1 MKNGL
6 SFIALLLIQITAL
19 ATVKLPQVFSDNMV
33 LQRNAPVNVWGWA
46 DAGEKITVRFHKQG
60 KSTKADK
67 EGNWKIILDPETAG
81 GPFELEVS
89 GRNTILFKGVLVG
102 EVWICSGQS
111 NMEFALRA
119 AMNAKD
125 EIKAANY
132 PEIRE
137 LRVAKNTSFVPLK
150 DITAASWKICS
161 PDTAGSFSA
170 VAFFFA
176 RKLQETLKVPVGLI
190 HTSWGGSNV
199 ETWTSQEA
207 LAAHPDFKDM
217 LDPGPSDFPDIKRRK
232 RESMLS
238 TINAFE
244 QGDMKADD
252 TGNWKNANYNDSRW
266 STIKAPGFWEGQ
278 GLPDLDGIVWYRK
291 EIVLTEEQAA
301 KGGVIELAMI
311 DDSDESYV
319 NGVKVGETHDNYLA
333 LRKYPIPPGVL
344 KAGKNVIA
352 IKVTDTGVGGG
363 IHGEAANM
371 QFTAGTGFSQSLA
384 GDWKIKV
391 DTASIQYASTSGP
404 NAYPSL
410 LYNAMIAPVIPYTI
424 KGAIWY
430 QGEAN
435 ADRAYQYRTTF
446 PLMIRDWRARWKE
459 GDFPFYFVQ
468 LSSWD
473 ASKQNGL
480 KGSQWAELREAQL
493 KTLSLPNAG
502 MAVTIDIGDA
512 KDIHPTNKQDVGLRL
527 ALNALNKT
535 YGVDL
540 VPNGPVYRSL
550 VVKGKEAILYFTDK
564 GSGLMAKDKYG
575 YLKGFTIAGSDQQFK
590 WAKAVISGDTVIVYS
605 DDVNEPVAVRY
616 GWADD
621 AGDANLYNKEG
632 LPASPFRTD
641 NWQGL
646 TESKKYTVVK

>member
-1 MKNGL
+1 MKSGV
-6 SFIALLLIQITAL
+6 SFIVLLLIQLTAI
-19 ATVKLPQVFSDNMV
+19 ANVTLPHIFADNMV
-33 LQRNAPVNVWGWA
+33 LQRNAPVNVWGWS
-46 DAGEKITVRFHKQG
+46 DPGEKIRVRFHNQV

-67 EGNWKIILDPETAG
+67 SGNWKIILDPEPAG
-81 GPFELEVS
+81 GPFEFEVS
-89 GRNTILFKGVLVG
+89 GRNSILLKGVLVG

-125 EIKAANY
+125 EIKAASY

-150 DITAASWKICS
+150 DITPASWKICS

-190 HTSWGGSNV
+190 HTSWGGTNV

-207 LAAHPDFKDM
+207 LATHPDFTGM
-217 LDPGPSDFPDIKRRK
+217 LNPGPSDFSEIKRRK
-232 RESMLS
+232 RESMLNI
-238 TINAFE
+238 INAFE
-244 QGDMKADD
+244 RGDMKADD
-252 TGNWKNANYNDSRW
+252 TNNWKNRDYNDSRW
-266 STIKAPGFWEGQ
+266 SIIKAPGFWEGQ

-291 EIVLTEEQAA
+291 EVVLTEEQAA

-311 DDSDESYV
+311 DDTDETYV
-319 NGVKVGETHDNYLA
+319 NGVKVGGTYDNYLA
-333 LRKYPIPPGVL
+333 LRKYSIPAGLL

-363 IHGEAANM
+363 IHGEAVNM
-371 QFTAGTGFSQSLA
+371 QLTAGAGFSQSLA

-391 DTASIQYASTSGP
+391 DTASIQYTSTSGP

-424 KGAIWY
+424 NGAIWY

-435 ADRAYQYRTTF
+435 ADRAYQYQSTF
-446 PLMIRDWRARWKE
+446 PLMINDWRARWKE

-473 ASKQNGL
+473 ASRQNGL
-480 KGSQWAELREAQL
+480 KGSNWAELREAQL
-493 KTLSLPNAG
+493 KTLSLPNTG
-502 MAVTIDIGDA
+502 MAVTTDIGDA
-512 KDIHPTNKQDVGLRL
+512 KDIHPINKQEVGLRL

-535 YGVDL
+535 YGVNL
-540 VPNGPVYRSL
+540 VPNGPIYRSL
-550 VVKGKEAILYFTDK
+550 VVKGKQAILHFTDT
-564 GSGLMAKDKYG
+564 GSGLIVKDKYG

-590 WAKAVISGDTVIVYS
+590 WAKALISGDTVIVYS

>member
-1 MKNGL
+1 MKNGV
-6 SFIALLLIQITAL
+6 SFIVLLLIQLTAV
-19 ATVKLPQVFSDNMV
+19 ANVTLPHVFSGNMV

-46 DAGEKITVRFHKQG
+46 DAGEKITVRFHNQV

-67 EGNWKIILDPETAG
+67 AGNWKVILDPEPAG
-81 GPFELEVS
+81 GPFEFEVS
-89 GRNTILFKGVLVG
+89 GRNSLLLKGVLVG

-111 NMEFALRA
+111 NMEFALRS

-190 HTSWGGSNV
+190 HTSWGGTNV

-207 LAAHPDFKDM
+207 LATHPDFKGM

-232 RESMLS
+232 RESMLNI
-238 TINAFE
+238 INAFE
-244 QGDMKADD
+244 HGDMKADD
-252 TGNWKNANYNDSRW
+252 TSNWKNRDYNDSRW
-266 STIKAPGFWEGQ
+266 SIIKAPGFWEGQ

-291 EIVLTEEQAA
+291 EVILTQEQAA
-301 KGGVIELAMI
+301 KGGTLELAMI
-311 DDSDESYV
+311 DDTDETYV
-319 NGVKVGETHDNYLA
+319 NGVKVGGTQDNYLA
-333 LRKYPIPPGVL
+333 GRKYPIPPGLL

-363 IHGEAANM
+363 IHGEAVNM
-371 QFTAGTGFSQSLA
+371 QLTTGAGPSQSLA

-391 DTASIQYASTSGP
+391 DTASIQYTSTSGP

-435 ADRAYQYRTTF
+435 AERAYQYRSTF

-493 KTLSLPNAG
+493 KTLSLPNTG
-502 MAVTIDIGDA
+502 MAVTTDIGDA

-527 ALNALNKT
+527 ALTALHKT

-550 VVKGKEAILYFTDK
+550 VVKGKEAILHFTDM
-564 GSGLMAKDKYG
+564 GSGLMAKDRYG

-605 DDVNEPVAVRY
+605 DDVHEPVAVRY

>member
-1 MKNGL
+1 
-6 SFIALLLIQITAL
+6 
-19 ATVKLPQVFSDNMV
+19 
-33 LQRNAPVNVWGWA
+33 
-46 DAGEKITVRFHKQG
+46 
-60 KSTKADK
+60 
-67 EGNWKIILDPETAG
+67 
-81 GPFELEVS
+81 
-89 GRNTILFKGVLVG
+89 
-102 EVWICSGQS
+102 
-111 NMEFALRA
+111 
-119 AMNAKD
+119 
-125 EIKAANY
+125 
-132 PEIRE
+132 
-137 LRVAKNTSFVPLK
+137 
-150 DITAASWKICS
+150 
-161 PDTAGSFSA
+161 
-170 VAFFFA
+170 
-176 RKLQETLKVPVGLI
+176 
-190 HTSWGGSNV
+190 
-199 ETWTSQEA
+199 
-207 LAAHPDFKDM
+207 M
-217 LDPGPSDFPDIKRRK
+217 LNI
-232 RESMLS
+232 
-238 TINAFE
+238 INAFE
-244 QGDMKADD
+244 QGDIKADD
-252 TGNWKNANYNDSRW
+252 ISNWKNRDYNDSRW
-266 STIKAPGFWEGQ
+266 SIIKAPGFWEGQ
-278 GLPDLDGIVWYRK
+278 GLPELDGIVWYRK
-291 EIVLTEEQAA
+291 EVVLTEEQAA
-301 KGGVIELAMI
+301 KGGVVELAMI
-311 DDSDESYV
+311 DDTDETYV
-319 NGVKVGETHDNYLA
+319 NGVKVGGTHDNYLA
-333 LRKYPIPPGVL
+333 LRKYPIPAGLL

-371 QFTAGTGFSQSLA
+371 QFTTAAGFSQSLA

-391 DTASIQYASTSGP
+391 DTASIQYASISGP

-435 ADRAYQYRTTF
+435 AERAYQYRSTF
-446 PLMIRDWRARWKE
+446 PLMISDWRTRWKE

-473 ASKQNGL
+473 ASRQNGL

-493 KTLSLPNAG
+493 KTLSLPNTG
-502 MAVTIDIGDA
+502 MAVTTDIGDA

-535 YGVDL
+535 YGVNL

-550 VVKGKEAILYFTDK
+550 VVKGKEAILHFINT

-590 WAKAVISGDTVIVYS
+590 WAKAVISGDAVIVYS

-641 NWQGL
+641 DWKCL
-646 TESKKYTVVK
+646 TESTKYTIVK

>member
-1 MKNGL
+1 MKNGVP
-6 SFIALLLIQITAL
+6 FIVLLLIQLTAV
-19 ATVKLPQVFSDNMV
+19 ANVTLPHVFSDNMV
-33 LQRNAPVNVWGWA
+33 LQRNAPVNVWGWS
-46 DAGEKITVRFHKQG
+46 DAGEKITVRFHNQVR
-60 KSTKADK
+60 STNADK
-67 EGNWKIILDPETAG
+67 GGNWKIILDPEPAG
-81 GPFELEVS
+81 GPFELEVT
-89 GRNTILFKGVLVG
+89 GRNSISLKGVLVG
-102 EVWICSGQS
+102 EVWMCSGQS

-137 LRVAKNTSFVPLK
+137 LRVAKSTSFVPLK

-190 HTSWGGSNV
+190 HTSWGGTNV
-199 ETWTSQEA
+199 ETWTSQEV
-207 LAAHPDFKDM
+207 LAAHPDFKG
-217 LDPGPSDFPDIKRRK
+217 LLNSGPSDFPDIKRRK

-238 TINAFE
+238 IINAFE
-244 QGDMKADD
+244 HGDMKADD
-252 TGNWKNANYNDSRW
+252 ISNWKNRDYNDSRW
-266 STIKAPGFWEGQ
+266 SVIKAPGFWEGQ

-291 EIVLTEEQAA
+291 EVVLTEEQAA
-301 KGGVIELAMI
+301 KGGAIELAMI
-311 DDSDESYV
+311 DDTDETYV
-319 NGVKVGETHDNYLA
+319 NGVKVGGTYDNYLA
-333 LRKYPIPPGVL
+333 LRKYPIPAGLL

-371 QFTAGTGFSQSLA
+371 QFTGGAGFSQSLA

-391 DTASIQYASTSGP
+391 DTASIQYTSTSGP

-435 ADRAYQYRTTF
+435 ADRAYQYRSTF
-446 PLMIRDWRARWKE
+446 PLMISDWRARWKE

-480 KGSQWAELREAQL
+480 KGSNWAELREAQL
-493 KTLSLPNAG
+493 KTLSFPNTG
-502 MAVTIDIGDA
+502 MAVTTDIGDA

-540 VPNGPVYRSL
+540 VPNGPIYRSF
-550 VVKGKEAILYFTDK
+550 VVKGKEAILHFTDT
-564 GSGLMAKDKYG
+564 GSGLMVKDKYG

-590 WAKAVISGDTVIVYS
+590 WAKAIISGNTVIVYS